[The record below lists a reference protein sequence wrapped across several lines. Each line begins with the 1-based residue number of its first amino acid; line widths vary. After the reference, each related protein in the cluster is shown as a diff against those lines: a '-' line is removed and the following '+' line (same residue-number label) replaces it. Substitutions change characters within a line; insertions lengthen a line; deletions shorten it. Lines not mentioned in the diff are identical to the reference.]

1 MPLSRL
7 SWCQRWPYTS
17 VNQQNGK
24 NRAVPRNFSWPVDRP
39 LILVYSVGWTY
50 TPICSYQ
57 RTIQMYNCIIIIIIP
72 CYYRVYCI
80 QYYWVQQNNKVIPH
94 RLFLRLP
101 HWNAGFDISSL
112 CHLLWFRPLL
122 SRTMQDPFKC
132 YINISIIGFAPMG
145 IKKGIFFLIWRSYT
159 DSQILQI
166 FIIIGSMY
174 GVYIYMICAL
184 YLSTFGSFLWQMWVN
199 CTTVPC
205 ILFDWMIPK
214 SGTSNS
220 QSLRVFSGSIGSHG
234 EHRQTT
240 AGPRENDRRTI
251 QPLWCSKVP

>member
-24 NRAVPRNFSWPVDRP
+24 NRVVPRNFSWPVDRH
-39 LILVYSVGWTY
+39 LILVYSVGWTN

-174 GVYIYMICAL
+174 GVYIYIYDMCTIFIYIWFILMANVGKL
-184 YLSTFGSFLWQMWVN
+184 YNRPMHPIWLDDPQIWHIKQ
-199 CTTVPC
+199 
-205 ILFDWMIPK
+205 PK
-214 SGTSNS
+214 SPSLFGFHRLARWAPSNHGWA
-220 QSLRVFSGSIGSHG
+220 SGKWPTDH
-234 EHRQTT
+234 TT
-240 AGPRENDRRTI
+240 
-251 QPLWCSKVP
+251 PLML